1 MDQKIRVMFM
11 QSQEFFG
18 SDSMIH
24 SLLMRN
30 FDRDRVEVHVAC
42 NQGKHG
48 RPSASLQALRQIP
61 DLHLRPTNFGPTL
74 TDLPRAQRVKGAL
87 LQGPLG
93 VADLTRLAWYMRQHG
108 IQIIHGTEKP
118 RDAFYGL
125 LLARM
130 TGAKHIVHL
139 HVKCEG
145 WISPMVQWSMRHG
158 DAIIGVSDFVKQSA
172 IAFGYPEQK
181 VHYVLN
187 GIDASRWDW
196 TTSGAAVRQEFDIA
210 PDMPL
215 LSVISRL
222 FHWKG
227 HTELLKALAIVKEAN
242 PRFRLLIVGEDDSRG
257 APRRGSY
264 TAELKQLTQVLAL
277 SEQVI
282 FTGFRRDV
290 QQLLAATD
298 IYTMPSFEEPCAVA
312 YLEAMAMRKPI
323 VALDSGG
330 TPQLVD
336 QGKAGL
342 LSAPQDISQLAQNVL
357 ALLDDPELRARMGVY
372 ARERVEEYFT
382 PQRMANDVERV
393 YRKLLDVTTQF
404 EAHAVQPEE
413 TAVL

>member
-1 MDQKIRVMFM
+1 MDRKIRMMFM

-24 SLLMRN
+24 SLLMRH
-30 FDRDRVEVHVAC
+30 FDRDSVEVHVAC
-42 NQGKHG
+42 NQGRQG
-48 RPSASLQALRQIP
+48 RPSASLRALQEIP

-74 TDLPRAQRVKGAL
+74 TDLPRAQRIKGAL
-87 LQGPLG
+87 LQGPPGL
-93 VADLTRLAWYMRQHG
+93 ADLTRLAWYVKQRG

-187 GIDASRWDW
+187 SIDALRWDW
-196 TTSGAAVRQEFDIA
+196 TTSGAAVRQEFGIA

-227 HTELLKALAIVKEAN
+227 HTELLKALAIVKETN
-242 PRFRLLIVGEDDSRG
+242 PRFRLLIVGADDSRG
-257 APRRGSY
+257 APGRGSY
-264 TAELKQLTQVLAL
+264 TSELKQLTQDLGL
-277 SEQVI
+277 GEQVI
-282 FTGFRRDV
+282 FTGFRKDV

-298 IYTMPSFEEPCAVA
+298 IYAMPSFEEPCAVA

-323 VALDSGG
+323 IALESGG

-336 QGKAGL
+336 LGKAGL
-342 LSAPQDISQLAQNVL
+342 LSAPQDISQLAQNIL
-357 ALLDDPELRARMGVY
+357 TLLDDPELCACMGVY

-382 PQRMANDVERV
+382 PRRMANDVEHIYRQLLGDTTPSVARV
-393 YRKLLDVTTQF
+393 TQ
-404 EAHAVQPEE
+404 PI
-413 TAVL
+413 TAS